1 MTTKFLL
8 RNAKATTKTPINVR
22 IAWKTNSML
31 FSTGEKVHPNFFLAD
46 NAANINTRISTN
58 YKNSDK
64 LNKAINNKRYFL
76 KECFDNYVS
85 NYGFEP
91 LTSAD
96 FKNFIQDEKK
106 RIAEVTR
113 LKKED
118 ELRAAAKK
126 VTLYKAIDAKADKEE
141 KRLLAEGKAAG
152 KSSVVYH
159 YKRLKAIIQ
168 NFDQEREEIT
178 TFENISMDWYYSF
191 NDYLNDRDYT
201 PNYKGK
207 LIKNIKAVMN
217 LGLEE
222 GYSINTVHKNE
233 DFKKEG
239 EATHKVYLNEAEI
252 EHLFEFDFS
261 NDNELTIARDWLVLG
276 CTTSLRI
283 SDQKRINKDCIITT
297 IVDTYN
303 KGIRT
308 DIEKKFIRIVTTKTK
323 KEVDIPLNEQPLAI
337 LEKHNYDLPKL
348 YDQKYNK
355 LVKKVCEIA
364 GINGIEKFTKK
375 EGNKEVKYEVPKYE
389 LISSH
394 TGRRSYA
401 TNLYKQGFPTISIMA
416 ITGHSKV
423 KDFEN
428 YIVLDANEH
437 AKVLARHQHKLEEEK
452 IAAKQHLKL
461 A

>member
-1 MTTKFLL
+1 MTTKLLL
-8 RNAKATTKTPINVR
+8 RNAKATTKTPINIR
-22 IAWKTNSML
+22 IAWKNNSML
-31 FSTGEKVHPNFFLAD
+31 FSTGEKIHPTYFLAD
-46 NAANINTRISTN
+46 NARNKDNRISDN
-58 YKNSDK
+58 FKNAK
-64 LNKAINNKRYFL
+64 ELNEAINKKRDFL
-76 KECFDNYVS
+76 KDCFSSYVS
-85 NYGFEP
+85 NFGFEP
-91 LTSAD
+91 LTSGD
-96 FKNFIQDEKK
+96 FKNFIQDEKN
-106 RIAEVTR
+106 RIAEEAR
-113 LKKED
+113 LKKEE
-118 ELRAAAKK
+118 ELQAAAKK
-126 VTLYKAIDAKADKEE
+126 VTFYKAIDLKANKEE
-141 KRLLAEGKAAG
+141 KRLLAEGKAVD

-159 YKRLKAIIQ
+159 YKRLEKIIR
-168 NFDQEREEIT
+168 NFDQEREETT

-191 NDYLNDRDYT
+191 NDFLNDQDYT

-207 LIKNIKAVMN
+207 LIKNVKAVMN
-217 LGLEE
+217 LGLDK

-239 EATHKVYLNEAEI
+239 ETTHKVILNEAEI

-261 NDNELTIARDWLVLG
+261 NDGELSIGRDWLVLG

-303 KGIRT
+303 NGIRT
-308 DIEKKFIRIVTTKTK
+308 DIETKFIRIVTTKTK
-323 KEVDIPLNEQPLAI
+323 KEVDIPLNEIALSI
-337 LEKHNYDLPKL
+337 LGKHNYDLPKL

-355 LVKKVCEIA
+355 LVKLVCEAA

-375 EGNKEVKYEVPKYE
+375 EGNKEVKYVVPKYE
-389 LISSH
+389 LCSSH
-394 TGRRSYA
+394 TGRRSYS
-401 TNLYKQGFPTISIMA
+401 TNLYKQGFPMLSIMA

-423 KDFEN
+423 KDFMN

-452 IAAKQHLKL
+452 RAAKQHLKL

>member
-1 MTTKFLL
+1 MTTKFLI
-8 RNAKATTKTPINVR
+8 RNAKATTKTSINIR

-31 FSTGEKVHPNFFLAD
+31 FSTGEKVHPKFFLAD
-46 NAANINTRISTN
+46 NAANINARISTN
-58 YKNSDK
+58 YKNSEN
-64 LNKAINNKRYFL
+64 LNEAINKKRDFL
-76 KECFDNYVS
+76 KECFDNYVL

-96 FKNFIQDEKK
+96 FKNFIEDEKK
-106 RIAEVTR
+106 RIADEVR

-126 VTLYKAIDAKADKEE
+126 VTFYKAIDLKANKEE

-152 KSSVVYH
+152 KNSVVYH
-159 YKRLKAIIQ
+159 YKRLKTIIH
-168 NFDQEREEIT
+168 NFDQEREETT
-178 TFENISMDWYYSF
+178 TFENISIDWYYTF
-191 NDYLNDRDYT
+191 NDFLNDQDYT

-222 GYSINTVHKNE
+222 GYSRNKVHKNE

-252 EHLFEFDFS
+252 EYLFEFDFS
-261 NDNELTIARDWLVLG
+261 NDNELSIARDWLVLG

-355 LVKKVCEIA
+355 LVKQVCEAA

-375 EGNKEVKYEVPKYE
+375 LGNKEVKCEVLKHE

-452 IAAKQHLKL
+452 RASKQHLKL